1 MPAQREKGSTQGQ
14 WYYGTMTEWLL
25 GRSADLRTASSG
37 DWTNDLLGSFHSA
50 VFLATAAKH
59 EVNQAQEML
68 WTVL

>member
-1 MPAQREKGSTQGQ
+1 MPAQREEGSTQGQ

-25 GRSADLRTASSG
+25 GRSADLGSS
-37 DWTNDLLGSFHSA
+37 HSA

-68 WTVL
+68 